1 MQNSRF
7 PRPVLTR
14 QNASF
19 RESELELKWHQPGTL
34 NCFTELGKWCK
45 RNSWHWDDTEKSKQ
59 VMAGRQSGYFA
70 SLPSGN
76 PRFSRFWC
84 LYKTEPARPKIISF
98 HNSPCHLKQSS
109 TTEVHRKNKKS
120 ALRVTFWHVLER
132 NGASKIAKFAILSV
146 EGNGTSPATKKC
158 FKVFENLGNRKCS

>member
-34 NCFTELGKWCK
+34 NWSTELDKRCK
-45 RNSWHWDDTEKSKQ
+45 RDSWHWDDTEKSKR

-70 SLPSGN
+70 SFPSGN
-76 PRFSRFWC
+76 SWFSRLWR
-84 LYKTEPARPKIISF
+84 LPKTEPARPKIQRL
-98 HNSPCHLKQSS
+98 HNFSCCLKQSS
-109 TTEVHRKNKKS
+109 ITQDHQKNKQS
-120 ALRVTFWHVLER
+120 ARGVVFWHVLGR